1 MLGGQTMKRFFRF
14 FYSAMAVVL
23 FSACADSLSHDE
35 VSAPTDGLVRM
46 SFSATMG
53 DVVESKTTYSS
64 KNVYWEETDEI
75 AVISVGGSV
84 EKTPFEVA
92 ELLDNGSKARF
103 EGLADASAETYY
115 AVYPASLTGDYAD
128 GKISVNFPSEQ
139 TAVADGFAS
148 GSNVSVAVSV
158 KDAEVTEQSLLFK
171 NAGALM
177 LFKFDTAEDA
187 ANTKSV
193 TFKARKSDEDAETPV
208 FWGLTGEV
216 SVSIENGIPH
226 ASEGSV
232 DHVTVKAPVDGFKTG
247 VAYFVPVCPV
257 GTCTG
262 MRVEFT
268 DQNDIVYVKN
278 NNLDFELVRN
288 CLFNVGAIKRPY
300 DDLPDEIRI
309 DLNFLGSGKWSFN
322 ETCATAQAQQDNNYA
337 GDTYTYNY
345 TYEANG
351 VQKQKPL
358 KFIIKGNNNTAYS
371 NSTYYFLPG
380 AANSRMTLPAISG
393 RYIRAVRMEVNN
405 DDKSFELVS
414 LDWKVLA
421 KSPSSAVG
429 SRTVMISFPT
439 AENVVSKIGTAYYMR
454 IINGSTQVK
463 TISIIYSK
471 KLPSSYDASDPFAQE

>member
-1 MLGGQTMKRFFRF
+1 MKRFFRF

-75 AVISVGGSV
+75 AVISVGESV
-84 EKTPFEVA
+84 RKTTFEVA

-115 AVYPASLTGDYAD
+115 AVYPNSLTGAYAD
-128 GKISVNFPSEQ
+128 EKISVNFPSVQ
-139 TAVADGFAS
+139 TAVANGFAS

-193 TFKARKSDEDAETPV
+193 TFKAWKSADDAETPV

-216 SVSIENGIPH
+216 SVSIEDGIPH

-232 DHVTVKAPVDGFKTG
+232 DHVTVNAPVDGFKTG
-247 VAYFVPVCPV
+247 VAYFVPVSPV

-262 MRVEFT
+262 MTVEFT

-278 NNLDFELVRN
+278 NNHDFELVRN

-309 DLNFLGSGKWSFN
+309 DLIFKGSGTWPFTPKCVSADVQKAN
-322 ETCATAQAQQDNNYA
+322 SYA
-337 GDTYTYNY
+337 GDTYTYDY
-345 TYEANG
+345 TYEANE
-351 VQKQKPL
+351 VQKTKPL
-358 KFIIKGNNNTAYS
+358 SFIIKGDTAAY
-371 NSTYYFLPG
+371 TDGYYFTGPAGFKMLLPV
-380 AANSRMTLPAISG
+380 ISG
-393 RYIRAVRMEVNN
+393 RYIRAVKMEVNN
-405 DDKSFELVS
+405 SAAYPKSFRLDKMNSETLVT
-414 LDWKVLA
+414 
-421 KSPSSAVG
+421 SSGA
-429 SRTVMISFPT
+429 SSTAPALLSFPT
-439 AENVVSKIGTAYYMR
+439 EGGVSSAFETAYYMCFP
-454 IINGSTQVK
+454 NGSTQIFK
-463 TISIIYSK
+463 IYILYSK

>member
-1 MLGGQTMKRFFRF
+1 MMGGQTMKSFFRF

-35 VSAPTDGLVRM
+35 VSASTDGLVRM

-53 DVVESKTTYSS
+53 DVVESKTTYSGR
-64 KNVYWEETDEI
+64 NVYWEKTDEI
-75 AVISVGGSV
+75 AVISVGESV
-84 EKTPFEVA
+84 KKTPFEVA

-103 EGLADASAETYY
+103 DGLTDASAETYY
-115 AVYPASLTGDYAD
+115 AVYPYSLTGNYAD
-128 GKISVNFPSEQ
+128 EKISVNFPSEQ
-139 TAVADGFAS
+139 TAVANGFAS
-148 GSNVSVAVSV
+148 GSNVSVAVSL
-158 KDAEVTEQSLLFK
+158 KDAAVTEQSLLFK

-177 LFKFDTAEDA
+177 VFKFDTADDA

-193 TFKARKSDEDAETPV
+193 TFKVRKSADDAETPV
-208 FWGLTGEV
+208 FWGLTGEM
-216 SVSIENGIPH
+216 SVSIEDGIPH

-232 DHVTVKAPVDGFKTG
+232 DHVTVIAPVDGFKTG
-247 VAYFVPVCPV
+247 VSYYVPVSPV
-257 GTCTG
+257 GHCTG

-278 NNLDFELVRN
+278 NNVDFDLVRN

-322 ETCATAQAQQDNNYA
+322 EKCATEAEQQANNFA

-345 TYEANG
+345 TYDANG
-351 VQKQKPL
+351 VQKQKQL
-358 KFIIKGNNNTAYS
+358 SFIIKGNNNTAYS
-371 NSTYYFLPG
+371 NSGYYFLPG

-405 DDKSFELVS
+405 DNKSFALIS
-414 LDWKVLA
+414 FDWNVLA
-421 KSPSSAVG
+421 QSSVGGNASPA
-429 SRTVMISFPT
+429 MISFPT
-439 AENVVSKIGTAYYMR
+439 INDVVSKIGTAYYMR
-454 IINGSTQVK
+454 FINGSAQVK

-471 KLPSSYDASDPFAQE
+471 TLPSSYDASDPFAQE